1 MKLIALLATT
11 LLVAACAN
19 TQTPSS
25 TASRTVRAEAPQPS
39 AEVRDAQNRLR
50 TLGLYD
56 GAADGLWGPETQASV
71 ERFQRSQGIPISAR
85 LDGATVSALRDADAA
100 PISITDRTDVRT
112 IQNRLR
118 QLNFYNGPADGVSG
132 TGTQVALENFQRARG
147 LQVGQVTR
155 ASVAA
160 MGLDV
165 STFPTRTAGA
175 NQSAPA
181 GATFAGSTLDRGVV
195 RGIQLKL
202 RQNGFYSGA
211 IDGVWGPRTEAALSR
226 FQRSRGIDATGQLTP
241 TTISA
246 LGLDPNNLAAS
257 AASVR

>member
-19 TQTPSS
+19 TQTTSS
-25 TASRTVRAEAPQPS
+25 TAPRTVRAEAPQPS
-39 AEVRDAQNRLR
+39 AELRDAQNRLHA
-50 TLGLYD
+50 LGLYD
-56 GAADGLWGPETQASV
+56 GAADGLWGPETQAAV
-71 ERFQRSQGIPISAR
+71 ERFQRNQGLPVTAR
-85 LDGATVSALRDADAA
+85 LDGTTLSALRGADTA
-100 PISITDRTDVRT
+100 PISVTDQTDVRT

-118 QLNFYNGPADGVSG
+118 QLNFYNGPADGVWG

-155 ASVAA
+155 ATIAA
-160 MGLDV
+160 MGLDAAA
-165 STFPTRTAGA
+165 FPTRNASIGSA
-175 NQSAPA
+175 APA
-181 GATFAGSTLDRGVV
+181 RATVAGNTLDRGVV
-195 RGIQLKL
+195 RGIQQKL
-202 RQNGFYSGA
+202 RQNGFYTGA
-211 IDGVWGPRTEAALSR
+211 VDGLWGPRTEAALSR
-226 FQRSRGIDATGQLTP
+226 FQRSRGIESTGQLTP